1 MPFLTL
7 MCLVYRIVLHC
18 LFSLLILSYVSPIA
32 STFSFFL
39 ILLNDASLL
48 IDSKGKK
55 IIVIIVHSCLHIVMQ
70 MNNTN
75 SLLWFSTEL
84 VAFFIILILS
94 EVLFY
99 NPVRHKYSTLY
110 IFVEYEYFKFFLKS
124 A

>member
-1 MPFLTL
+1 
-7 MCLVYRIVLHC
+7 
-18 LFSLLILSYVSPIA
+18 
-32 STFSFFL
+32 
-39 ILLNDASLL
+39 
-48 IDSKGKK
+48 
-55 IIVIIVHSCLHIVMQ
+55 MQ